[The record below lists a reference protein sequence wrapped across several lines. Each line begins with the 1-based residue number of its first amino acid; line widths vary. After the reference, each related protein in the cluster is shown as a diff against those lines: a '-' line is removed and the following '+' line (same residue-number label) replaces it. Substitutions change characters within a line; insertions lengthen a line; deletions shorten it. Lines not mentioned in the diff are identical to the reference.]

1 MLPVMLSREARGGPL
16 SRQLLRTGAVTPS
29 LSCRFRVSTGGASTS
44 AAGAEPACAQ
54 ARTRASRAT
63 RRIGTAYAM
72 RRAFKKRVGRRPA
85 RARPT
90 SSLLASS
97 GGFLEISQVAAE
109 EVPRALLHLPHAL
122 AGETPFLAQLLQRAR
137 IVLRQTVAEDVPGEL
152 AHALAH
158 LAERVADVLVL
169 LRPHQLRIGSGAFVG
184 QPVEVRRVAVAVG
197 AQRLLEGDVAR
208 REPAVGHGPAHR
220 GGAVLPAARDVR
232 AD

>member
-72 RRAFKKRVGRRPA
+72 RRALKKRVGRRPA

-122 AGETPFLAQLLQRAR
+122 AGEAPFLAPLLHVAR
-137 IVLRQTVAEDVPGEL
+137 MPLLLPAVEVSPASHPLP
-152 AHALAH
+152 LAH
-158 LAERVADVLVL
+158 LPHRV
-169 LRPHQLRIGSGAFVG
+169 S
-184 QPVEVRRVAVAVG
+184 
-197 AQRLLEGDVAR
+197 
-208 REPAVGHGPAHR
+208 PA
-220 GGAVLPAARDVR
+220 L
-232 AD
+232 